1 MMIVFHDTSSIFQ
14 IVLLILSQFTV
25 ITLLGSCI
33 LLFKHKCSQS
43 KLISV
48 GVMLLFN
55 VVLYVLMQLDSRI
68 TGIDHNEGLYVPS
81 VVLLIVIVLSLLF
94 GVKLLLDETLHRK
107 TINHRSIKESFDN
120 LPTGVCFFNQAG
132 FPILCN
138 SSMHRFLFAV
148 CHKSVQFIAD
158 LEECLADHFIPME
171 GVVKDDHI
179 FILSDGTAWKLEK
192 RIFEHESGDIY
203 TQYIAADVTD
213 LQRNREEL
221 MLEND
226 QLRKVQTQLKK
237 LSANIVKI
245 TREEEILNTKMRVHD
260 EMGKCL
266 MAAQRYLKEN
276 MDDIDLENVINS
288 WSRAVSMLKY
298 NNDTPDEDMMSQIR
312 KTCQTLNLSFIQN
325 GNLPIE
331 ENVAYILICAVREC
345 VTNAVRYAGA
355 NKLYADF
362 YETETDAV
370 VVLSNSGKPPE
381 KEIIEGGGLSTL
393 RQRVERA
400 GGTMTIRSL
409 PVFELTV
416 RVPKRK
422 AGVL

>member
-1 MMIVFHDTSSIFQ
+1 M
-14 IVLLILSQFTV
+14 
-25 ITLLGSCI
+25 
-33 LLFKHKCSQS
+33 
-43 KLISV
+43 
-48 GVMLLFN
+48 FN

-68 TGIDHNEGLYVPS
+68 TGIDHSTGLYVPS

-94 GVKLLLDETLHRK
+94 GVKQLLDETLHRK

-138 SSMHRFLFAV
+138 ASMHRFLFAV
-148 CHKSVQFIAD
+148 CHKSVQFISD
-158 LEECLADHFIPME
+158 LEECLADYFIPMD

-179 FILSDGTAWKLEK
+179 FILSDGTAWQLEK

-221 MLEND
+221 MLENE
-226 QLRKVQTQLKK
+226 QLRKAQTQLKK

-260 EMGKCL
+260 EMGRCL
-266 MAAQRYLKEN
+266 MAAQRYLKED

-355 NKLYADF
+355 DKLYATF
-362 YETETDAV
+362 M
-370 VVLSNSGKPPE
+370 KQ
-381 KEIIEGGGLSTL
+381 KQM
-393 RQRVERA
+393 QR
-400 GGTMTIRSL
+400 S
-409 PVFELTV
+409 F
-416 RVPKRK
+416 
-422 AGVL
+422 